1 MMCQS
6 TMDRCRMA
14 GHAAAAATRWINLR
28 TARCEV
34 YDLDTIGASAHF
46 PGRQA
51 GTPAKRAAARSDERA
66 CQAAIVAAVLIVA
79 MAGQARAATSDTLAD
94 CSAVS
99 IGGAKLEHILAS
111 DAAAVCEI
119 ARTRLHFPLTGTVLQ
134 HLVDGAVVSYLK
146 AREQKFDLSVVT
158 AADYIV
164 GIVELRDQ
172 ASNAEASSQTIEL
185 VTKVDYNTDGV
196 VSPGVLLMQL
206 HASGPLVK
214 TLSDDGVT
222 HLAAYASIEEKAKV
236 AAASFRTQ
244 QPVSVAIAG
253 PWRVAGHVTDS
264 GQVISCSLS
273 RDLKDGAG
281 EFGYTVVI
289 AATNGDL
296 RTQAIFSADT
306 ALANGWRPSVNLTF
320 DRTKPIRLAASVS
333 NGRLLMPL
341 PEAPAALADLLNRFQ
356 HSGTLRIDTA
366 GKPKAVVGVDLTNA
380 AAGFDQ
386 AGLCMKNA
394 MTRGVAIMKGGN

>member
-1 MMCQS
+1 MHC
-6 TMDRCRMA
+6 
-14 GHAAAAATRWINLR
+14 
-28 TARCEV
+28 
-34 YDLDTIGASAHF
+34 
-46 PGRQA
+46 PGSQA
-51 GTPAKRAAARSDERA
+51 GKPAQRAVSRSYERVR
-66 CQAAIVAAVLIVA
+66 QVGIVAAVLIVVTT
-79 MAGQARAATSDTLAD
+79 GQGRAATSDILPD
-94 CSAVS
+94 CSAAS
-99 IGGAKLEHILAS
+99 INGAKLEHITAS
-111 DAAAVCEI
+111 DAVAVCEI
-119 ARTRLHFPLTGTVLQ
+119 ALTRLHFPLTGTVLQ
-134 HLVDGAVVSYLK
+134 HLADGAVVSYLK
-146 AREQKFDLSVVT
+146 AREQKFDLPMVT

-172 ASNAEASSQTIEL
+172 ASNAEAASQTIEL

-206 HASGPLVK
+206 HASGPLAK
-214 TLSDDGVT
+214 TLSDDGVA
-222 HLAAYASIEEKAKV
+222 HMAAYASIEERAKV

-273 RDLKDGAG
+273 RDLSDGAG

-296 RTQAIFSADT
+296 RTQAMFSADT
-306 ALANGWRPSVNLTF
+306 ALANGSRPSVNLTF

-341 PEAPAALADLLNRFQ
+341 PDAPGALADLLNRFQ
-356 HSGTLRIDTA
+356 HGGTLRIDSA
-366 GKPKAVVGVDLTNA
+366 GKPKAMVRVDLTNA